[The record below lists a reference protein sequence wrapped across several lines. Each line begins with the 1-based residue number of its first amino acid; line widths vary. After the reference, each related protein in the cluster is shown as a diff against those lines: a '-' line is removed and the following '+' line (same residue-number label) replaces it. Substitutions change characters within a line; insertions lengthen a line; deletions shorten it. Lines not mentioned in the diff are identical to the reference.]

1 LGLAISKA
9 IVHAHGGQ
17 ITLTSEEGAG
27 TTFRVSIPVG
37 QAQPQPVEAEE
48 VAS

>member
-1 LGLAISKA
+1 
-9 IVHAHGGQ
+9 VHGHGGR

-27 TTFRVSIPVG
+27 TTFRISIPVRQT
-37 QAQPQPVEAEE
+37 QAKPVEHEE